1 MLNILGVNVQAW
13 DQQEAIDSLD
23 ARVTGSRPTYVAF
36 ANTNLLNFAASDTGL
51 RATLADFIVLNDGI
65 GADIAAR
72 ILYGETF
79 PCNLNGTDFVPAY
92 LEHTVRSHR
101 IFLIGARPG
110 VVDRAAHALQQRFGT
125 RHEVVGWV
133 DGYSGIADTDA
144 VLASIAA
151 AQASLILVGMGS
163 ARQERWIFDNMA
175 GLGGSLAFGVGALL
189 DFAAGEVPRAP
200 SFIRR
205 RRLEWAYRLA
215 LEPRRLFRRY
225 MVEAPV
231 FLVRVIRQR
240 LRQGTSPVQAVEAR
254 GNLSGVV

>member
-1 MLNILGVNVQAW
+1 VWDILGVNVQAW
-13 DQQEAIDSLD
+13 SQQKAIDALD
-23 ARVTGSRPTYVAF
+23 ARVIESTPTCVAF

-110 VVDRAAHALQQRFGT
+110 VVDRAARALQQRFGA

-151 AQASLILVGMGS
+151 VRASLILVGMGS
-163 ARQERWIFDNMA
+163 ARQERWISDNMA
-175 GLGGSLAFGVGALL
+175 GLGGGLAFGVGALL
-189 DFAAGEVPRAP
+189 DFAAGEVTRAP
-200 SFIRR
+200 LFIRHR
-205 RRLEWAYRLA
+205 HLEWAYRLA

-225 MVEAPV
+225 VLEVPM

-240 LRQGTSPVQAVEAR
+240 LRQGTPPVQVMEAPV
-254 GNLSGVV
+254 NSSGVA